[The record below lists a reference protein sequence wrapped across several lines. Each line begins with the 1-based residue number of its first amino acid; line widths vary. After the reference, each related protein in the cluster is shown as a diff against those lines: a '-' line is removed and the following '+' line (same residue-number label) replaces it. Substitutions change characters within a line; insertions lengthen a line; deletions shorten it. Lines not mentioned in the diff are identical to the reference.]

1 MLTLLLPNLRQ
12 VALVTVVAGIL
23 FDMSPARA
31 GDVAPGQTR
40 TIDGQNLPE
49 NWTVQDR
56 AALYV
61 INGSNIGG
69 VLATHGYVSLS
80 GSSAISA
87 TSRAGIQG
95 TNGTTLDI
103 RDSLVSA
110 TANGSAGIILSSSG
124 GTPGFGEVTQAT
136 VARSNISGSALGASL
151 SANSMLDVS
160 ASQVTGTAAGSAGV
174 GIFSGTATFSGR
186 SVVSGQANGVQIMA
200 TSVPGIVDAG
210 RYLIVDDSTVSGVEG
225 SGILVSS
232 RMPSAPTSANI
243 TLRNGAQ
250 VSGGNGTAIE
260 LDERTT
266 AVIDS
271 DASQI
276 LGDVRVADG
285 SNATLALRN
294 GSTMQGAASGDI
306 AATIDASTWNVTGD
320 SNVTSLTMN
329 GGQIAFVPRG
339 DAHSTLSVA
348 NNFAGNGGT
357 VTMNVNVDAV
367 GPVAQQATDRL
378 LIGGDV
384 TGTTYLDIV
393 PTGKGTSTDRNGN
406 AIIDPSEGILL
417 VGVGGNAASDSF
429 KLAKPLT
436 VGGFDYELL
445 ARNGSEIDPSR
456 NPFPSGPLNWEYSLV
471 TPTCTRDGC
480 TPVEPEPPV
489 EPKPP
494 VDPEPPVKPPV
505 ERPKL
510 AEQVP
515 SYLLA
520 GAAIQ
525 SYNSLFGGW
534 RQREGNVADG
544 SADAS
549 SGGYA
554 FARYV
559 GGQYDYS
566 SNRSFQNYG
575 FDAHW
580 LMNAFQVGGG
590 LFDWA
595 GNRGTLRAGWALD
608 HGTLRISPHA
618 VDGDSSTRFT
628 ANGIGMWL
636 NWQGDNG
643 LWVDGVLTGR
653 RFTGDVGTDTQGKDV
668 ARIHASSWVAS
679 VEVGKTFMAGDW
691 AIEPHA
697 QLTRQQVSFRDFQ
710 DQDGLDVSLGSGTQ
724 TSARVGVL
732 VRRAIDEKFIPYV
745 RTDFTYTVSGTP
757 TATLSSEDWNV
768 SNTFGTGRTGHSVL
782 VAAGATSQLTR
793 NVQLYGEGNYQHQL
807 GGYGVRGW
815 SGNIGVRV
823 SF

>member
-1 MLTLLLPNLRQ
+1 MSIQSITHKRQLLASLAVCALT
-12 VALVTVVAGIL
+12 
-23 FDMSPARA
+23 FYSK
-31 GDVAPGQTR
+31 
-40 TIDGQNLPE
+40 
-49 NWTVQDR
+49 
-56 AALYV
+56 AAL
-61 INGSNIGG
+61 
-69 VLATHGYVSLS
+69 A
-80 GSSAISA
+80 
-87 TSRAGIQG
+87 
-95 TNGTTLDI
+95 
-103 RDSLVSA
+103 DSLVGQKGEVHPGSTPETWNLSAGSILDVFPGASTLGIVVQESTVTMQGASAQDAQALQLRNGSIARISAGSSLVSTSGAAIQTSNTSGGGAGARSFVTLDNSSA
-110 TANGSAGIILSSSG
+110 TGTTAGVALAGHAQFSA
-124 GTPGFGEVTQAT
+124 
-136 VARSNISGSALGASL
+136 SGSAIRATAANGIGVSVFSADVTL
-151 SANSMLDVS
+151 SA
-160 ASQVTGTAAGSAGV
+160 GT
-174 GIFSGTATFSGR
+174 T
-186 SVVSGQANGVQIMA
+186 VSGQQNGIRLQRDDRGEDLLPTVRNVTIDN
-200 TSVPGIVDAG
+200 SVVTGI
-210 RYLIVDDSTVSGVEG
+210 TG
-225 SGILVSS
+225 SGILVNTLSTRS
-232 RMPSAPTSANI
+232 GI
-243 TLRNGAQ
+243 TDGTINLRNGAE

-260 LDERTT
+260 LAERTT
-266 AVIDS
+266 VAIDS
-271 DASQI
+271 DASRI
-276 LGDVRVADG
+276 LGDVTVADG
-285 SNATLALRN
+285 SNTTLALRN
-294 GSTMQGAASGDI
+294 GSTLQGATRGDI
-306 AATIDASTWNVTGD
+306 STTIDASTWNVTGD
-320 SNVTSLTMN
+320 SSVTSLAMN
-329 GGQIAFVPRG
+329 GGQIAFAPRG
-339 DAHSTLSVA
+339 DTHSTLSVA
-348 NNFAGNGGT
+348 NNFAGNGGLI
-357 VTMNVNVDAV
+357 TMNVNVDAV
-367 GPVAQQATDRL
+367 GPVSGQATDRL

-429 KLAKPLT
+429 KLARPLT

-515 SYLLA
+515 SYLLT

-525 SYNSLFGGW
+525 NYNSLFGGW

-691 AIEPHA
+691 AIEPHT
-697 QLTRQQVSFRDFQ
+697 QLTRQQVSFRDFR

-782 VAAGATSQLTR
+782 VAAGATSQLAR